1 MPTPRKT
8 LASARSIARTA
19 ALPRRATWA
28 SGLRA
33 ASTSC
38 SSTPTTTSRK
48 GPARS
53 SSPPPSGKAPT
64 SSSSAARRSPRSRGR
79 MIPSRGA
86 TTCIIPGSMPCSTS
100 AEASPSCATRCTA
113 PTFCAA
119 TGFFS
124 TPTSRLGKITPSSSS
139 PSRLRK
145 RSPSARRCS
154 TSTAC
159 VAIRRWAR
167 PAQMAPSSSSST
179 STW

>member
-1 MPTPRKT
+1 MPTLRKT

-28 SGLRA
+28 SGLHA

-38 SSTPTTTSRK
+38 SSIPTTTSRK

-64 SSSSAARRSPRSRGR
+64 SSSLAARRSPRFRGR
-79 MIPSRGA
+79 TIPSRGA
-86 TTCIIPGSMPCSTS
+86 ITCTTRGSMPCSTN
-100 AEASPSCATRCTA
+100 AAASPLCAIRCTA
-113 PTFCAA
+113 PTSCAA
-119 TGFFS
+119 TGFSS
-124 TPTSRLGKITPSSSS
+124 TPTSRLEKTTPSSSS
-139 PSRLRK
+139 PSRLRR

-159 VAIRRWAR
+159 AAIRRWAR
-167 PAQMAPSSSSST
+167 RAQTVPSNFSSI